1 MSRLPLVVALAL
13 ALPAAAQATDLLQ
26 TYEMARAGDP
36 QLAAAESDRL
46 AQKEGA
52 VQARGALL
60 PQINGSASF
69 SRSHSSRPGNVVDFN
84 KDGIPDADLGNTK
97 NRSYG
102 VTIDQSIFDWANYTS
117 LRGQKALSKAADYD
131 LEAANDDLIVRTSNA
146 YFDVLVARENLAA
159 AEANETALKKQ
170 FDFAQARLDAG
181 LAPITDLHEARA
193 GYDSARAS
201 TILARNAQDDA
212 YRALAEITGQ
222 PVTELKA
229 LPDDFRPQLPAEA
242 GSEQWVNTAVEK
254 NPTLKSVEY
263 QVKSAEA
270 GVSTARAGHYPSL
283 GLRGSYSNG
292 TSWDSYRGTLSS
304 DDEGN
309 TIGLTLSV
317 PIFSGGVTQSRVR
330 QAIAQRDAAQ
340 DGYEQ
345 TKRAL
350 VRSTSNA
357 YQALV
362 AGVSEVEARRLAL
375 VSAKSAYDASQVGL
389 EVGTRTVLD
398 VLNNQRTLFGAQLD
412 YATAKYNF
420 LRSRLGLEQAAG
432 TLDIDDVQEVNR
444 MLTIDAPAV
453 KSQ

>member
-60 PQINGSASF
+60 PQLNGSASLN
-69 SRSHSSRPGNVVDFN
+69 RDHSSRPGRLTGD
-84 KDGIPDADLGNTK
+84 DRS
-97 NRSYG
+97 RSYG
-102 VTIDQSIFDWANYTS
+102 VTLNQSVFDWANYTS
-117 LRGQKALSKAADYD
+117 LRGQKALSQAADYD

-222 PVTELKA
+222 PITELKA

-242 GSEQWVNTAVEK
+242 SSEQWVNTALDK
-254 NPTLKSVEY
+254 NPTLKSLQY
-263 QVKSAEA
+263 QVQSAEA

-283 GLRGSYSNG
+283 DLSGRYSNSTGWDSVHGPGTPG
-292 TSWDSYRGTLSS
+292 TSVDT
-304 DDEGN
+304 EGR

-330 QAIAQRDAAQ
+330 EAIARRDSAQ

-398 VLNNQRTLFGAQLD
+398 VLNNQRTLFAAQLD

-444 MLTIDAPAV
+444 MLTVDAPAV
-453 KSQ
+453 KTQ

>member
-1 MSRLPLVVALAL
+1 MSRLPLAIALAL
-13 ALPAAAQATDLLQ
+13 ALPAAAHATDLLQ

-36 QLAAAESDRL
+36 QLAAAESNRL

-60 PQINGSASF
+60 PQIGGSASY
-69 SRSHSSRPGNVVDFN
+69 SRNHSSRPGSTFGD
-84 KDGIPDADLGNTK
+84 TK
-97 NRSYG
+97 GRTYSVG
-102 VTIDQSIFDWANYTS
+102 LDQSVFDWGNYTT

-146 YFDVLVARENLAA
+146 YFDVLVARESLAA

-201 TILARNAQDDA
+201 TILTRNALDDA

-222 PVTELKA
+222 PVIALKA
-229 LPDDFRPQLPAEA
+229 LPDDFRPQLPSDV
-242 GSEQWVNTAVEK
+242 GSEQWVNTALES
-254 NPTLKSVEY
+254 NPDLKSLQYHVE
-263 QVKSAEA
+263 SAEA
-270 GVSTARAGHYPSL
+270 GVSTARSGHYPSL
-283 GLRGSYSNG
+283 GLSGSYSNG
-292 TSWDSYRGTLSS
+292 TGWDSVPGTMST
-304 DDEGN
+304 DDEGRN
-309 TIGLTLSV
+309 VRLTLTV

-330 QAIAQRDAAQ
+330 QAIANRDAAQ

-350 VRSTSNA
+350 VRNTSSA

-375 VSAKSAYDASQVGL
+375 VSARSAYEASQVGL

-398 VLNNQRTLFGAQLD
+398 VLNNQRTLFASQLD

-420 LRSRLGLEQAAG
+420 LRSRLYLEQAAG
-432 TLDIDDVQEVNR
+432 TLDIDDVQDINR
-444 MLTIDAPAV
+444 LLTVDAPAV
-453 KSQ
+453 QSQ

>member
-60 PQINGSASF
+60 PQINGSASL
-69 SRSHSSRPGNVVDFN
+69 SRDHSSRPGSITGD
-84 KDGIPDADLGNTK
+84 DRG
-97 NRSYG
+97 RSYG
-102 VTIDQSIFDWANYTS
+102 VTLNQSVFDWGNYTS
-117 LRGQKALSKAADYD
+117 LRGQKALSHAADYD

-146 YFDVLVARENLAA
+146 YFDVLVAQENLAA

-201 TILARNAQDDA
+201 TILARNALDDSF
-212 YRALAEITGQ
+212 RALAEITGQ
-222 PVTELKA
+222 PVTGLKA
-229 LPDDFRPQLPAEA
+229 LPDDFKPQLPAEA
-242 GSEQWVNTAVEK
+242 SSEQWVNTALEK
-254 NPTLKSVEY
+254 NPTLKSIQY
-263 QVKSAEA
+263 QVQSAEA

-283 GLRGSYSNG
+283 GLSGRYSKSTGWDSVHGPGTPG
-292 TSWDSYRGTLSS
+292 TSVDS
-304 DDEGN
+304 EGRS
-309 TIGLTLSV
+309 IGLTLTV
-317 PIFSGGVTQSRVR
+317 PIFSGGITQSRVR
-330 QAIAQRDAAQ
+330 QALAQRDAAQ

-350 VRSTSNA
+350 VRNTSSA
-357 YQALV
+357 YQSLV

-444 MLTIDAPAV
+444 MLTVDAPAV
-453 KSQ
+453 KTQ

>member
-13 ALPAAAQATDLLQ
+13 ALPSAAQATDLLQ

-60 PQINGSASF
+60 PQLNGSASLG
-69 SRSHSSRPGNVVDFN
+69 RDHSSRPGSITGD
-84 KDGIPDADLGNTK
+84 DRS
-97 NRSYG
+97 RSYG
-102 VTIDQSIFDWANYTS
+102 VTLNQSVFDWANYTS
-117 LRGQKALSKAADYD
+117 LRGQKALSHAADYD

-242 GSEQWVNTAVEK
+242 SSEQWVNTALEK
-254 NPTLKSVEY
+254 NPTLKSIQY
-263 QVKSAEA
+263 QVQSAEA

-283 GLRGSYSNG
+283 DLSGRYSNSTGWDSVHGPGTPG
-292 TSWDSYRGTLSS
+292 TSVDT
-304 DDEGN
+304 EGR
-309 TIGLTLSV
+309 TIGLTLTV

-330 QAIAQRDAAQ
+330 EAIARRDSAQ

-350 VRSTSNA
+350 VRSTSSA

-432 TLDIDDVQEVNR
+432 TLDIEDVQEVNR
-444 MLTIDAPAV
+444 MLTVDAPAV

>member
-1 MSRLPLVVALAL
+1 MSRLPLAIALAL
-13 ALPAAAQATDLLQ
+13 ALPAAAHATDLLQ

-36 QLAAAESDRL
+36 QLAAAESNRL

-60 PQINGSASF
+60 PQLNGSADLG
-69 SRSHSSRPGNVVDFN
+69 RTHSSRPGSLTG
-84 KDGIPDADLGNTK
+84 DG
-97 NRSYG
+97 RSRGYG
-102 VTIDQSIFDWANYTS
+102 VSLSQSVFDWRDYTT
-117 LRGQKALSKAADYD
+117 LRGQKALSKAADYN

-146 YFDVLVARENLAA
+146 YFDVLVARESLAA

-201 TILARNAQDDA
+201 TILTRNALDDA

-222 PVTELKA
+222 PVIVLKA
-229 LPDDFRPQLPAEA
+229 LPDDFRPQLPSDVS
-242 GSEQWVNTAVEK
+242 SEQWVNTALES
-254 NPTLKSVEY
+254 NPDLKSLQYHVE
-263 QVKSAEA
+263 SAEA
-270 GVSTARAGHYPSL
+270 GVSTARSGHYPSL
-283 GLRGSYSNG
+283 GLSGSYSNG
-292 TSWDSYRGTLSS
+292 TGWDSVPGTMST
-304 DDEGN
+304 DDEGRN
-309 TIGLTLSV
+309 VRLTLTV
-317 PIFSGGVTQSRVR
+317 PLFSGGVTQSRVR
-330 QAIAQRDAAQ
+330 QAIANRDAAQ

-350 VRSTSNA
+350 VRNTSSA

-375 VSAKSAYDASQVGL
+375 VSARSAYEASQVGL

-398 VLNNQRTLFGAQLD
+398 VLNNQRTLFAAQLD

-420 LRSRLGLEQAAG
+420 LRSRLYLEQAAG
-432 TLDIDDVQEVNR
+432 TLDIDDVQDINR
-444 MLTIDAPAV
+444 LLTVDAPAV
-453 KSQ
+453 QSQ

>member
-26 TYEMARAGDP
+26 TYEMARTGDP
-36 QLAAAESDRL
+36 QLAAAESNRL
-46 AQKEGA
+46 ANKEGA

-60 PQINGSASF
+60 PQINGSATYG
-69 SRSHSSRPGNVVDFN
+69 RDHSSRPGSLVGDV
-84 KDGIPDADLGNTK
+84 K

-102 VTIDQSIFDWANYTS
+102 VSLDQSVFDWANYTR
-117 LRGQKALSKAADYD
+117 LRGQKALSQAADYD

-242 GSEQWVNTAVEK
+242 SSEQWVNTALDK

-270 GVSTARAGHYPSL
+270 GVSTARARHYPSL
-283 GLRGSYSNG
+283 GLSGRYSNATG
-292 TSWDSYRGTLSS
+292 WDSVHGAGSPGISEDT
-304 DDEGN
+304 EGRN
-309 TIGLTLSV
+309 IGLTLTV
-317 PIFSGGVTQSRVR
+317 PIFSGGVTQSQVR

-350 VRSTSNA
+350 VRNTSNA

-398 VLNNQRTLFGAQLD
+398 VLNNQRTLFAAQLD

-453 KSQ
+453 KMQ

>member
-1 MSRLPLVVALAL
+1 MSRLPLAIALAL
-13 ALPAAAQATDLLQ
+13 ALPTAAHATDLLQ

-36 QLAAAESDRL
+36 QLAAAESNRL

-60 PQINGSASF
+60 PQLNGSASLG
-69 SRSHSSRPGNVVDFN
+69 RDHSSRPGSLTGD
-84 KDGIPDADLGNTK
+84 DRS
-97 NRSYG
+97 RSYG
-102 VTIDQSIFDWANYTS
+102 VTLSQSVFDWGNYTT
-117 LRGQKALSKAADYD
+117 LRGQKALSKAADYN

-146 YFDVLVARENLAA
+146 YFDVLVARESLAA

-201 TILARNAQDDA
+201 TILTRNALDDA

-222 PVTELKA
+222 PVVALKA
-229 LPDDFRPQLPAEA
+229 LPDDFRPQLPSEI
-242 GSEQWVNTAVEK
+242 GSEQWVNTALES
-254 NPTLKSVEY
+254 NPDLKALQY
-263 QVKSAEA
+263 QVESAEA
-270 GVSTARAGHYPSL
+270 GVSTARSGHYPSL
-283 GLRGSYSNG
+283 GLSGRYSNSTG
-292 TSWDSYRGTLSS
+292 WDSVHGPGTPLSVDS
-304 DDEGN
+304 EGRS
-309 TIGLTLSV
+309 ISLSLTV

-345 TKRAL
+345 VKRAL
-350 VRSTSNA
+350 VRNTSSA
-357 YQALV
+357 YQSLV

-375 VSAKSAYDASQVGL
+375 VSAQSAYEASQVGL

-398 VLNNQRTLFGAQLD
+398 VLNNQRTLFASQLD

-420 LRSRLGLEQAAG
+420 LRSRLYLEQAAG
-432 TLDIDDVQEVNR
+432 TLDIDDVQDINR
-444 MLTIDAPAV
+444 LLTVDAPAV
-453 KSQ
+453 QSQ

>member
-1 MSRLPLVVALAL
+1 MSRLPLAVALAL

-36 QLAAAESDRL
+36 QLAAAESNRL

-60 PQINGSASF
+60 PQLSGSASL
-69 SRSHSSRPGNVVDFN
+69 SRDHSSRPGSLTGD
-84 KDGIPDADLGNTK
+84 DRG
-97 NRSYG
+97 RSYG
-102 VTIDQSIFDWANYTS
+102 VTLNQSVFDWSNYTA
-117 LRGQKALSKAADYD
+117 LRGQKALSQAADYD
-131 LEAANDDLIVRTSNA
+131 LEAANDELIVRTSNA
-146 YFDVLVARENLAA
+146 YFDVLVSQENLAA

-201 TILARNAQDDA
+201 TILARNALDDA
-212 YRALAEITGQ
+212 FRALAEITGQ
-222 PVTELKA
+222 PVAALKA
-229 LPDDFRPQLPAEA
+229 LPDDFKPQLPAEA
-242 GSEQWVNTAVEK
+242 GSEQWVNTALDK

-270 GVSTARAGHYPSL
+270 GVATARAGHYPSL
-283 GLRGSYSNG
+283 GLSGRYSNATGWDSVHGPGTPG
-292 TSWDSYRGTLSS
+292 TSVDSESRS
-304 DDEGN
+304 
-309 TIGLTLSV
+309 IGLTLSV

-350 VRSTSNA
+350 VRNTSSA

-375 VSAKSAYDASQVGL
+375 VSAKSAYEASQVGL

-398 VLNNQRTLFGAQLD
+398 VLNNQRTLFSAQLD

-432 TLDIDDVQEVNR
+432 TLDIDDVQDINR
-444 MLTIDAPAV
+444 LLTVDAPAV
-453 KSQ
+453 RSQ